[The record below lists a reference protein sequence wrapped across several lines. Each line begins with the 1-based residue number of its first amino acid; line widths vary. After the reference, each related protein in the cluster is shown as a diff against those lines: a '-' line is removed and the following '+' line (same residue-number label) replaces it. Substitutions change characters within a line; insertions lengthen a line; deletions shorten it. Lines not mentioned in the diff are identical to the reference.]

1 MNYTF
6 EELKKQ
12 VISLD
17 FSKIDIIKNFNQQDL
32 LKYVNLEIENTN
44 NEIKEELLKI
54 GNKNITEYNDL
65 YILDEPIKLNSKII
79 ISSLQLNLLKR
90 IKVDLEII

>member
-1 MNYTF
+1 MNYTV

-79 ISSLQLNLLKR
+79 ISSLQLNMLKR
-90 IKVDLEII
+90 FNVDLEII

>member
-17 FSKIDIIKNFNQQDL
+17 FSKIEIIKNFNLQDL
-32 LKYVNLEIENTN
+32 LKYVNLEIKKTN

-65 YILDEPIKLNSKII
+65 YIVDEPVKLNSKII

-90 IKVDLEII
+90 IKVDLEIV

>member
-1 MNYTF
+1 MNYTV

>member
-1 MNYTF
+1 MNYTV

-17 FSKIDIIKNFNQQDL
+17 FSKIDIIKNFNLQDL

-65 YILDEPIKLNSKII
+65 YILDEPIKLNSKIM

>member
-17 FSKIDIIKNFNQQDL
+17 FSKIDIIKNFNLQDL

-65 YILDEPIKLNSKII
+65 YILDEPVKLNSKII

-90 IKVDLEII
+90 IKVDLVII

>member
-17 FSKIDIIKNFNQQDL
+17 FSKIDIIKNFNLQDL

>member
-17 FSKIDIIKNFNQQDL
+17 FSKIDIIKNFNSQDL

-44 NEIKEELLKI
+44 NEIKEELQKI